1 VTIFIVK
8 LESAVDMCMLSCTDT
23 TEDEPHMSALSCQL
37 DGSLRMGIEWE
48 IGD

>member
-1 VTIFIVK
+1 MTIFIVK

-23 TEDEPHMSALSCQL
+23 TEDEPHMSTLICQL